1 MLKYQNRISGSWNP
15 DPMADGFQPP
25 CCEPEFNRNEFYCVV
40 KSLTLRKMKNLVRIT
55 QPIVYRLFNPQVPA
69 ILCSKNGTE
78 IAAMPVNSCSSLSD
92 SPPMV
97 SVAIKKGMRTNRIV
111 RSSSLFSIN
120 WLNYDNASSR
130 KALLDLAKPAAS
142 KDTGDKLKENGVP
155 YSLVRGSPILRDACA
170 FAVCG
175 VTKRISTGDHDLFL
189 ASVTEARAISDFVTD
204 GYWRFE
210 SYKPILYLGSIRAD
224 PLTTIDLKAIKE

>member
-1 MLKYQNRISGSWNP
+1 
-15 DPMADGFQPP
+15 MADGFQPP

-78 IAAMPVNSCSSLSD
+78 IAAIPVNSCSSLSD

-97 SVAIKKGMRTNRIV
+97 SVAIKKGMRTDRIV

-130 KALLDLAKPAAS
+130 KLLLDLAKPAAS
-142 KDTGDKLKENGVP
+142 KDTGDKLKENRVPLLSYGVRRFFVMP
-155 YSLVRGSPILRDACA
+155 VHLPCAASPKEYPQETTI
-170 FAVCG
+170 
-175 VTKRISTGDHDLFL
+175 LFL